1 MKVDALE
8 KRKKA
13 EPAPADAP
21 VEPASPQP
29 APELVSPPS
38 GKPKISDTIKYGA
51 VIGGVAVAAIAFFC
65 RNQIR
70 DGFQHMT
77 GKKTEKERQ
86 NEVVRDMASDVPSE
100 FSGSQAEDKPDI
112 SSEPLAG
119 YGANAFSAEA
129 IIQDRSVG
137 WKPPAKDIGPKK
149 VEDPFSK
156 ENIIKDR
163 SLGWKPPIK
172 DEDFNLFSN
181 PKKKKKGGVKKDPFL
196 AFDTIHEPMGAEE
209 ELIRGAVSNEAGKDA
224 RRSKR

>member
-1 MKVDALE
+1 LKVDALE

-13 EPAPADAP
+13 EPAPAEAP
-21 VEPASPQP
+21 VELASPQVADES
-29 APELVSPPS
+29 APPPPT

-86 NEVVRDMASDVPSE
+86 NDVVRDMASDVPSE
-100 FSGSQAEDKPDI
+100 FSGTQAEDKPDI

-119 YGANAFSAEA
+119 FGVEAFSAEA
-129 IIQDRSVG
+129 IIKDRTLG

-149 VEDPFSK
+149 VEDPFSR

-172 DEDFNLFSN
+172 DEDFNLFAN
-181 PKKKKKGGVKKDPFL
+181 PKKKKGGVKKDPFL

-224 RRSKR
+224 RRSK